1 MSWGVQNVSAAELTC
16 PRRHSGLLHSSKTL
30 TCDFLFSPAVR
41 VAVWPNAT
49 VQEGQQVNLTC
60 LVWSTHQD
68 SLSYTWYKGGQQLLG
83 ARSISLPSVTVLD
96 ATSYRCGVGLPGH
109 APHLSRPVTLDV
121 LCEFGWVWAVVERV
135 TETPRARGM
144 GGSPSMQSKNNQQVV
159 EHWTSAWG
167 KWGQVLFRQRSI
179 PACSR

>member
-1 MSWGVQNVSAAELTC
+1 MKG
-16 PRRHSGLLHSSKTL
+16 LHSSKTL
-30 TCDFLFSPAVR
+30 ICDFLFSPAVR

-60 LVWSTHQD
+60 LVWSAHQD
-68 SLSYTWYKGGQQLLG
+68 SLSYTWYKAGQQLLG

-121 LCEFGWVWAVVERV
+121 LCESGWVWVVVERA
-135 TETPRARGM
+135 TGTHRDEGM
-144 GGSPSMQSKNNQQVV
+144 GGPSSMQSKNNRPVV
-159 EHWTSAWG
+159 EHWTRDLQRWG
-167 KWGQVLFRQRSI
+167 KWGQVLFRQRNI
-179 PACSR
+179 PVGANSRTM

>member
-1 MSWGVQNVSAAELTC
+1 M
-16 PRRHSGLLHSSKTL
+16 
-30 TCDFLFSPAVR
+30 
-41 VAVWPNAT
+41 WPNAT

-83 ARSISLPSVTVLD
+83 ARSITLPSVKVLD

-121 LCEFGWVWAVVERV
+121 LREYGWVWAVVERAA
-135 TETPRARGM
+135 ETHGDEGM
-144 GGSPSMQSKNNQQVV
+144 GGPSTQSKNNQPVA
-159 EHWTSAWG
+159 ENWTRDLKRW
-167 KWGQVLFRQRSI
+167 WW
-179 PACSR
+179 

>member
-1 MSWGVQNVSAAELTC
+1 M
-16 PRRHSGLLHSSKTL
+16 
-30 TCDFLFSPAVR
+30 R

-49 VQEGQQVNLTC
+49 VQEGQQVNLSC
-60 LVWSTHQD
+60 SVWSTHQD

-121 LCEFGWVWAVVERV
+121 LCESGWVWAVVER
-135 TETPRARGM
+135 TRETQRDEGM
-144 GGSPSMQSKNNQQVV
+144 GGPSSMQSKKNQLVV
-159 EHWTSAWG
+159 EHWTRD
-167 KWGQVLFRQRSI
+167 L
-179 PACSR
+179 P